1 MRHTQILDKADA
13 KRGVLPIANLIGLCF
28 GGLWAVAGS
37 LAFSGTIRVVF
48 LTVAAVT
55 TASLIVRVC
64 CRPPDYRSQGTM
76 FHRWPYLIAVVL
88 EVLAIRV
95 AVALLT
101 HYGAERYLLQA
112 VGIIVGLHFIGLWKA
127 SQSSRFLLI
136 SAGMCVVSALS
147 IMAQPAT
154 AGVRA
159 GDVLAGF
166 GNALVL
172 WLGAS
177 L

>member
-1 MRHTQILDKADA
+1 MISN
-13 KRGVLPIANLIGLCF
+13 VIGLCF
-28 GGLWAVAGS
+28 GGIWALAGS
-37 LAFSGTIRVVF
+37 LAFAGMIRGVL
-48 LTVAAVT
+48 LTFAVGMT
-55 TASLIVRVC
+55 TGLIVRVC
-64 CRPPDYRSQGTM
+64 RCPPDYRSQGKM
-76 FHRWPYLIAVVL
+76 FDRWPYLIAVVL

-95 AVALLT
+95 TVALLP

-147 IMAQPAT
+147 VLAQPAT
-154 AGVRA
+154 AGLRA

>member
-1 MRHTQILDKADA
+1 MKHDQILIKADA
-13 KRGVLPIANLIGLCF
+13 RRGGVPISNLIGLCF

-37 LAFSGTIRVVF
+37 MALSGMIRDVLLTFAVVI
-48 LTVAAVT
+48 T
-55 TASLIVRVC
+55 TGLIVRVWR
-64 CRPPDYRSQGTM
+64 RPPDYRSQGTM

-127 SQSSRFLLI
+127 SQSGRFLVI
-136 SAGMCVVSALS
+136 AAGMCVVSALS
-147 IMAQPAT
+147 ILVQPVT
-154 AGVRA
+154 AGLKA